1 MSAALINDTVTSG
14 LVESGTLP
22 ENSSADVHVL
32 LKQIAA
38 LQTEKA
44 DLANKINELSGRNQ
58 LLEDILNA
66 IPDKLTVHDRNDTV
80 VFSNWSEADS
90 YWENRGGD
98 RDGTACFGCYFRG
111 EKYCDQCQVE
121 EVFETRKQKVIEL
134 YNPKTREYRS
144 IMVFPVA
151 RRDDEISMVA
161 EYVRDVTATRQM
173 ERELRVAK
181 EAADAANKAKSE
193 FLASMSHEIR
203 TPMNG
208 VLGMLDLAMD
218 TELDEEQR
226 EYLEAVQNSAES
238 LLALINDILDFSK
251 IEAGVVELDNQAFR
265 LRKRLSALH
274 TMFVHR
280 AEERGLDFRFSV
292 PDSVPDCL
300 MGDPLRLRQI
310 LVNLLDNAL
319 KFTDSGRVTL
329 SVSVLDALD
338 HEEDDA
344 LPEGYSVIE
353 FAVTDTGFG
362 IAESH
367 QERIFDSFAQAD
379 GSFSRRHQGTGL
391 GLAICKR
398 LVELMGGKI
407 WVSSVSGVG
416 STFRFRVPFELAYL
430 EEKQPVRRKMSVD
443 KQLPS
448 SVRGRILVAE
458 DHPVNLMYIEKFLT
472 KHGFSVRAVSD
483 GTEVLPA
490 LRDETYDLILMDIA
504 MPKMDGMDAT
514 RLVRKSEG
522 LKTPSS
528 VPIIAMTAHA
538 MKGDREQFLGI
549 GMDDYI
555 GKPIN
560 SDNLLSLILKYLQR
574 SNA

>member
-1 MSAALINDTVTSG
+1 MSVVKGDIAGAAGAGVVSPVGEDSSDLDALRVELAALRASHVR
-14 LVESGTLP
+14 LEEQVES
-22 ENSSADVHVL
+22 
-32 LKQIAA
+32 
-38 LQTEKA
+38 LQRE
-44 DLANKINELSGRNQ
+44 RQ

-66 IPDKLTVHDRNDTV
+66 IPDKLTVHDRAENV
-80 VFSNWSEADS
+80 VFSNWSEEDT

-98 RDGTACFGCYFRG
+98 RDGTVCFGCFFRG

-134 YNPKTREYRS
+134 YNPQTREYRS
-144 IMVFPVA
+144 ITVFPVV
-151 RRDDEISMVA
+151 RTGEDFSMVA
-161 EYVRDVTATRQM
+161 EYVRDVTATRKM

-226 EYLEAVQNSAES
+226 EYLESVQNSAES

-251 IEAGVVELDNQAFR
+251 IEAGVIELDNQAFR

-292 PDSVPDCL
+292 PDSVPDGL
-300 MGDPLRLRQI
+300 MGDPLRLRQV

-319 KFTDSGRVTL
+319 KFTESGQVQLGVELIQEFPDNT
-329 SVSVLDALD
+329 V
-338 HEEDDA
+338 E
-344 LPEGYSVIE
+344 IE
-353 FAVTDTGFG
+353 FSVTDTGPG
-362 IAESH
+362 ILEAH

-398 LVELMGGKI
+398 LVDLMGGRIKL
-407 WVSSVSGVG
+407 SSLPGQG
-416 STFRFRVPFELAYL
+416 ARFSFIIPFQLAYL
-430 EEKQPVRRKMSVD
+430 EEKPVARKAGGTEKRPAAVC
-443 KQLPS
+443 
-448 SVRGRILVAE
+448 RGRILVAE
-458 DHPVNLMYIEKFLT
+458 DHPVNLMYIEKFL
-472 KHGFSVRAVSD
+472 KKQGFEVQVVSD
-483 GTEVLPA
+483 GTEVIPA
-490 LRDETYDLILMDIA
+490 LREKEFDLILMDIA
-504 MPKMDGMDAT
+504 MPEMDGMDAT
-514 RLVRKSEG
+514 KAVRAAEG
-522 LKTPSS
+522 LKTPSG

-538 MKGDREQFLGI
+538 MKGDREQFLAA
-549 GMDDYI
+549 GMNDYI

-560 SDNLLSLILKYLQR
+560 SDNLLSLILKYLLQ
-574 SNA
+574 NQG

>member
-1 MSAALINDTVTSG
+1 MSAAHDDTRGMPRQGDVSMPHPDTDIDKQ
-14 LVESGTLP
+14 TLLARVA
-22 ENSSADVHVL
+22 ELQAAN
-32 LKQIAA
+32 AA
-38 LQTEKA
+38 LQLQAEQ
-44 DLANKINELSGRNQ
+44 LQEERQ
-58 LLEDILNA
+58 LLDDILNA
-66 IPDKLTVHDRNDTV
+66 IPDKLTVHDRSDRV
-80 VFSNWSEADS
+80 VFSNWSEVDT

-98 RDGTACFGCYFRG
+98 RDGTLCFGCYFRG
-111 EKYCDQCQVE
+111 EKSCDQCQVE
-121 EVFETRKQKVIEL
+121 EVFETRQRKVIEL
-134 YNPKTREYRS
+134 YNPQTREYRS
-144 IMVFPVA
+144 ITVFPVT
-151 RRDDEISMVA
+151 RSDGDVSMVA
-161 EYVRDVTATRQM
+161 EYVRDVTATRKL

-181 EAADAANKAKSE
+181 EAADSANTAKSE

-251 IEAGVVELDNQAFR
+251 IEAGMVELDNQAFR

-292 PDSVPDCL
+292 PDDVPDGL
-300 MGDPLRLRQI
+300 MGDPLRLRQV

-319 KFTDSGRVTL
+319 KFTEHGSVQL
-329 SVSVLDALD
+329 SVGVVG
-338 HEEDDA
+338 EI
-344 LPEGYSVIE
+344 PEQGGMTMRFTVS
-353 FAVTDTGFG
+353 DTGPG
-362 IAESH
+362 ILPSH

-398 LVELMGGKI
+398 LADLMGGVI
-407 WVSSVSGVG
+407 RVESAPGAGAS
-416 STFRFRVPFELAYL
+416 FIFDVPFELAVL
-430 EEKQPVRRKMSVD
+430 EEKQQHRRKSTSE
-443 KQLPS
+443 KQM
-448 SVRGRILVAE
+448 VCIDRGRILVAE
-458 DHPVNLMYIEKFLT
+458 DHPVNLMYIQKFLS
-472 KHGFSVRAVSD
+472 KSGFDVTVVTD
-483 GTEVLPA
+483 GSEVVPA
-490 LRDETYDLILMDIA
+490 LSKSCFDLVLMDIA
-504 MPKMDGMDAT
+504 MPGMDGMSAT
-514 RLVRKSEG
+514 RAVRASEG
-522 LKTPSS
+522 MRTPNT

-538 MKGDREQFLGI
+538 MKGDREQFLAE

-574 SNA
+574 SCS

>member
-1 MSAALINDTVTSG
+1 MSAARVDDITRRLREKGIVPEECSSEDYA
-14 LVESGTLP
+14 LHRRLAEVEA
-22 ENSSADVHVL
+22 ENKALREREEQLRAD
-32 LKQIAA
+32 
-38 LQTEKA
+38 
-44 DLANKINELSGRNQ
+44 RQ

-66 IPDKLTVHDRNDTV
+66 IPDKLTVHDRSDRV
-80 VFSNWSEADS
+80 VFSNWSEEDT
-90 YWENRGGD
+90 YWENRGGE

-111 EKYCDQCQVE
+111 EKSCDQCQVE
-121 EVFETRKQKVIEL
+121 EVFETRRQKVIEL

-144 IMVFPVA
+144 ITVFPVNLSEG
-151 RRDDEISMVA
+151 DVSMVA
-161 EYVRDVTATRQM
+161 EYVRDVTATRKM

-218 TELDEEQR
+218 TELDDEQR

-251 IEAGVVELDNQAFR
+251 IEAGVIELDNQAFR

-280 AEERGLDFRFSV
+280 AEERGLDFRFEV
-292 PDSVPDCL
+292 PDDVPDGL
-300 MGDPLRLRQI
+300 VGDPLRLRQV

-319 KFTDSGRVTL
+319 KFTEHGRVQL
-329 SVSVLDALD
+329 AVSVA
-338 HEEDDA
+338 EPEPDD
-344 LPEGYSVIE
+344 GRVVIE
-353 FAVTDTGFG
+353 FTVSDTGSG
-362 IAESH
+362 ILEAH

-398 LVELMGGKI
+398 LADLMEGDI
-407 WVSSVSGVG
+407 SVQ
-416 STFRFRVPFELAYL
+416 STPGAGAVFSFRVPFGKAIL
-430 EEKQPVRRKMSVD
+430 EEKVAPRRSGAAKD
-443 KQLPS
+443 APLPEA
-448 SVRGRILVAE
+448 RGRILVAE

-472 KHGFSVRAVSD
+472 RKGFQVRVVSD

-490 LRDETYDLILMDIA
+490 LREERFDLVLMDIA
-504 MPKMDGMDAT
+504 MPGMDGMSAT
-514 RLVRKSEG
+514 QAVRGAEG
-522 LKTPSS
+522 LQTPSE

-538 MKGDREQFLGI
+538 MKGDREQFLAA

-560 SDNLLSLILKYLQR
+560 SDNLLSLIFKYLHR
-574 SNA
+574 AEA

>member
-1 MSAALINDTVTSG
+1 MSGHSPSENNVLTEAGSGCGDDARTLRLRVLQLEEENRTLAETVERLRG
-14 LVESGTLP
+14 
-22 ENSSADVHVL
+22 D
-32 LKQIAA
+32 
-38 LQTEKA
+38 
-44 DLANKINELSGRNQ
+44 RQ

-66 IPDKLTVHDRNDTV
+66 IPDKLTVHDRQEHV
-80 VFSNWSEADS
+80 VFSNWSEEDT
-90 YWENRGGD
+90 YWENQGGE

-111 EKYCDQCQVE
+111 EKFCDQCQVE
-121 EVFETRKQKVIEL
+121 EVFETRRQKIIEL
-134 YNPKTREYRS
+134 YNPKTREFRS
-144 IMVFPVA
+144 ITVFPVM
-151 RRDDEISMVA
+151 RTDDDSTMVA
-161 EYVRDVTATRQM
+161 EYVRDITATRKM

-292 PDSVPDCL
+292 PDSVPDGL
-300 MGDPLRLRQI
+300 VGDPLRLRQI

-319 KFTDSGRVTL
+319 KFTDAGRVEL
-329 SVSVLDALD
+329 AVQVADRYGAEAAADSVVL
-338 HEEDDA
+338 
-344 LPEGYSVIE
+344 E
-353 FAVTDTGFG
+353 FAVRDTGPG
-362 IAESH
+362 IMEAH
-367 QERIFDSFAQAD
+367 QERIFESFAQAD

-398 LVELMGGKI
+398 LVELMGGVI
-407 WVSSVSGVG
+407 TLR
-416 STFRFRVPFELAYL
+416 STPGKGAEFSFQVPFELAQF
-430 EEKQPVRRKMSVD
+430 EEKAPKRAKGGEVSKAERKA
-443 KQLPS
+443 
-448 SVRGRILVAE
+448 RGRILVAE
-458 DHPVNLMYIEKFLT
+458 DHPVNLMFIEKLLT
-472 KHGFSVRAVSD
+472 KQGFTVRVVGD
-483 GTEVLPA
+483 GTEVVPA
-490 LRDETYDLILMDIA
+490 LREEQFDLILMDIA
-504 MPKMDGMDAT
+504 MPEMDGLAAT
-514 RLVRKSEG
+514 RAVRAATG
-522 LKTPSS
+522 MKTPSS

-538 MKGDREQFLGI
+538 MKGDREQFLAT

-560 SDNLLSLILKYLQR
+560 SDNLLSLIFKHMQ
-574 SNA
+574 AKG

>member
-1 MSAALINDTVTSG
+1 MSVVKNDIAGMANASDVSSVSDAGSDVETLREQLLSLRESHTALEDTV
-14 LVESGTLP
+14 ER
-22 ENSSADVHVL
+22 
-32 LKQIAA
+32 
-38 LQTEKA
+38 LQRE
-44 DLANKINELSGRNQ
+44 RQ

-66 IPDKLTVHDRNDTV
+66 IPDKLTVHDRAEKV
-80 VFSNWSEADS
+80 VFSNWSEEDT

-98 RDGTACFGCYFRG
+98 RDGTVCFGCFFRG

-134 YNPKTREYRS
+134 YNPQTREYRS
-144 IMVFPVA
+144 ITVFPVA
-151 RRDDEISMVA
+151 CKSEGCSMVA
-161 EYVRDVTATRQM
+161 EYVRDVTATRKM

-226 EYLEAVQNSAES
+226 EYLESVQNSAES

-251 IEAGVVELDNQAFR
+251 IEAGVIELDNQAFR

-292 PDSVPDCL
+292 PDSVPDGL
-300 MGDPLRLRQI
+300 MGDPLRLRQV

-319 KFTDSGRVTL
+319 KFTESGLVQL
-329 SVSVLDALD
+329 SVDVVQEFSDNSVA
-338 HEEDDA
+338 
-344 LPEGYSVIE
+344 IE
-353 FAVTDTGFG
+353 FSVTDTGSG
-362 IAESH
+362 ILEAH

-398 LVELMGGKI
+398 LVELMGGNIK
-407 WVSSVSGVG
+407 VKSAPGQG
-416 STFRFRVPFELAYL
+416 ARFSFVIPFQLAYL
-430 EEKQPVRRKMSVD
+430 EEKPVARKAGSTEKKPVAAC
-443 KQLPS
+443 
-448 SVRGRILVAE
+448 RGRILVAE
-458 DHPVNLMYIEKFLT
+458 DHPVNLLYIEKFL
-472 KHGFSVRAVSD
+472 KKQGFEVQAVSD
-483 GTEVLPA
+483 GTEVIPA
-490 LRDETYDLILMDIA
+490 LREREFDLILMDIA
-504 MPKMDGMDAT
+504 MPEMDGMGAAKA
-514 RLVRKSEG
+514 VRASSG
-522 LKTPSS
+522 LKTPST

-538 MKGDREQFLGI
+538 MKGDREQFLAA

-560 SDNLLSLILKYLQR
+560 SDNLLSLILKYLLQ
-574 SNA
+574 NQA